1 MTTPYGNFNVKR
13 QQPVSVTYALIQLL
27 GAVALLLWGL
37 KMIRTGIT
45 RGFGAQLRHVISG
58 GVGNRAKALVAGMGV
73 TMIVQSSTA
82 TALIVVSFVSNR
94 IMGIAPALAVMLGA
108 DIATTLVAQLLSLD
122 LSLLS
127 PVLLLG
133 GVIMHKSFKRT
144 LYRQIGRAT
153 IGLGLMLLALA
164 MIVGISEPLRDSYVL
179 QVLFASLS
187 DDPIV
192 ALLLAAMLTWL
203 AHSSLAIVLLV
214 MAFTAVGVMTVPLA
228 LAMVLGANLGGAMPP
243 IMATLNEGV
252 LARRVTLTHG
262 AFKLIGVATVLPFIG
277 YLQTVLMHY
286 EIEPMRQVVNFH
298 TAFNVLL
305 ALVFIFVIPTAAKMA
320 ARLFPL
326 GDLQGL
332 PEHRSFLDQTAIE
345 TPAVGLSC
353 AAREALRMGEY
364 VERMVR
370 GLLQA
375 IKENDQQNTDAL
387 VEMDDLVDQE
397 CENIKRYVTEIARQ
411 EIDES
416 ESKRITEILS
426 FVTNLEHVGDI
437 AENLLVLVL
446 KKARHQ
452 LNFSDEGMAELT
464 ELHEKVTTNLKL
476 SMAVF
481 MSGDIEVARKL
492 MVEKYRVD
500 RLETRFAE
508 NHMKRLCE
516 GRHDS
521 IEVSAL
527 YMDMLRDLRRIHAHI
542 SAVAYPILDAA
553 GALRKSRLRKKRSK
567 EENAQEL
574 KNDVDDDAED

>member
-1 MTTPYGNFNVKR
+1 M
-13 QQPVSVTYALIQLL
+13 SVTYALIQLL

-45 RGFGAQLRHVISG
+45 RGFGAHLRHVISG
-58 GVGNRAKALVAGMGV
+58 GVDNRAKALVAGMGV

-82 TALIVVSFVSNR
+82 TALIVVSFVSNK
-94 IMGIAPALAVMLGA
+94 IMTVAPALAVMLGA

-144 LYRQIGRAT
+144 LYRQVGRAT

-187 DDPIV
+187 GDPIV

-214 MAFTAVGVMTVPLA
+214 MAFTAVGVMEVPLA

-262 AFKLIGVATVLPFIG
+262 TFKLIGVAVCLPFIG
-277 YLQTVLMHY
+277 YLQPVLMHY

-298 TAFNVLL
+298 TAFNVLQ

-320 ARLFPL
+320 ARLFPI
-326 GDLQGL
+326 GDGQGS
-332 PEHRSFLDQTAIE
+332 PENRSFLDQTAIE

-375 IKENDQQNTDAL
+375 IKENDQQNTEAL
-387 VEMDDLVDQE
+387 VEMDDMVDQE

-452 LNFSDEGMAELT
+452 LNFSDEGMAELS

-481 MSGDIEVARKL
+481 MSSDIEVARKL

-567 EENAQEL
+567 EES
-574 KNDVDDDAED
+574 DIDDDAQD